1 MLKRFQRT
9 KHLLQVIALT
19 LFICGC
25 SDVLKP
31 LEVIRAAGD
40 AEVAIEPVPAEI
52 ANLVW
57 GDEDALR
64 QSMQEILENE
74 PNAPVSYFVNKIAMI
89 QEQKAYYQKYI
100 DAGGIAIMGSD
111 FLEDAYFY
119 AARAVVLG
127 MTAKRPE
134 LREHLTPIREQR
146 PLTNAV
152 GNPRVPRRTFR
163 LILSHPE
170 IEQIDIP
177 EVRSPHRK
185 LGWCTLDKCLITVQR
200 VSVKNEIHTGFLIH
214 EFAHAMHFAINVVD
228 LTFQDRLQ
236 AAYDAVLGDPESFW
250 YGSRDAAAL
259 QSSTEYWAFSADRWF
274 TRFTLPMGRGER
286 NHARFREG
294 DPLMYALLQ
303 EYFDF
308 VYLGEGFYENLGLDS
323 R

>member
-1 MLKRFQRT
+1 MLKLFQRT

-40 AEVAIEPVPAEI
+40 AEVAIEPVPAAVADLI
-52 ANLVW
+52 W

-64 QSMQEILENE
+64 QTMQEILENQ
-74 PNAPVSYFVNKIAMI
+74 PNAPVSGYLNRIAMI

-119 AARAVVLG
+119 AARAVVLR
-127 MTAKRPE
+127 MTAKRPD
-134 LREHLTPIREQR
+134 LRKHLTPIREQR

-152 GNPRVPRRTFR
+152 GDFRVPRRTFR

-185 LGWCTLDKCLITVQR
+185 LGWCTLDKCLITMQR
-200 VSVKNEIHTGFLIH
+200 VSIKNEIHTGFLIH
-214 EFAHAMHFAINVVD
+214 EFAHALHLAINLID
-228 LTFQDRLQ
+228 PTFNTRLRQ
-236 AAYDAVLGDPESFW
+236 AYAAAVGNPESYW
-250 YGSRDAAAL
+250 GGGGAAL
-259 QSSTEYWAFSADRWF
+259 SGSTEYWAFSVTRGF
-274 TRFTLPMGRGER
+274 TRFALPTKFGEQ
-286 NHARFREG
+286 HHTRFRER
-294 DPLMYALLQ
+294 DPLMYELLA